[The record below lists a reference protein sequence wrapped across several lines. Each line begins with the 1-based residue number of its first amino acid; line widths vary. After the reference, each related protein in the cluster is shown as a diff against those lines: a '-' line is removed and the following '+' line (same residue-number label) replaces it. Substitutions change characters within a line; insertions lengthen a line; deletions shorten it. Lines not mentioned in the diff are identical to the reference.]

1 MANHRSLRTDLARV
15 RHLGSAKEGV
25 RHWWVQRLTAVA
37 LVPLGIWFVVSAVG
51 LAGLP
56 LDQFTVWLKTG
67 ANFLLMAL
75 FVVALFWHMQLG
87 LQVVVEDYV
96 HAETTKT
103 AMLVLNIFLCF
114 FLGAFSLVA
123 LVKVAFGA

>member
-1 MANHRSLRTDLARV
+1 LADLRSDLARV
-15 RHLGSAKEGV
+15 RHLGSAKDGV
-25 RHWWVQRLTAVA
+25 RHWWVQRLTALA
-37 LVPLGIWFVVSAVG
+37 LLPLGIWFIISAVQ

-56 LDQFTVWLKTG
+56 LDAFSVWLKSG

-96 HAETTKT
+96 HEEKAKT
-103 AMLVLNIFLCF
+103 VLLVLNIFMCF

>member
-1 MANHRSLRTDLARV
+1 MANLRSDLARV

-37 LVPLGIWFVVSAVG
+37 LVPLGIWFVVSALQ
-51 LAGLP
+51 LAGVP
-56 LDQFTVWLKTG
+56 LEEFRVWLKTG

-75 FVVALFWHMQLG
+75 FVIALFWHMQLG

-96 HAETTKT
+96 HGEKAKTT
-103 AMLVLNIFLCF
+103 LLILNIFVCF

>member
-1 MANHRSLRTDLARV
+1 LANLRTDLARV

-37 LVPLGIWFVVSAVG
+37 LVPLGIWFVVSAVQ

-56 LDQFTVWLKTG
+56 LEEFRLWLKTG
-67 ANFLLMAL
+67 ANFLLLAL
-75 FVVALFWHMQLG
+75 FVIALFWHMQLG
-87 LQVVVEDYV
+87 LQVVLEDYV
-96 HAETTKT
+96 HEEKAKTT
-103 AMLVLNIFLCF
+103 LLILNIFVCF

>member
-1 MANHRSLRTDLARV
+1 MANLRTDLARV

-37 LVPLGIWFVVSAVG
+37 LVPLGIWFILSAVQ

-56 LDQFTVWLKTG
+56 LEEFRLWLKTG
-67 ANFLLMAL
+67 ANFLLLAL

-87 LQVVVEDYV
+87 LQVVFEDYV
-96 HAETTKT
+96 HDEGAKTTL
-103 AMLVLNIFLCF
+103 LVLNIFVCF

>member
-1 MANHRSLRTDLARV
+1 LANLRTDLARV

-25 RHWWVQRLTAVA
+25 RHWWVQRLTAIA
-37 LVPLGIWFVVSAVG
+37 LVPLGIWFVVSAVQ

-56 LDQFTVWLKTG
+56 LEEFRLWLKTG
-67 ANFLLMAL
+67 ANFLLLAL
-75 FVVALFWHMQLG
+75 FVIALFWHMQLG
-87 LQVVVEDYV
+87 LQVVLEDYV
-96 HAETTKT
+96 HEEKAKTT
-103 AMLVLNIFLCF
+103 LLILNIFVCF